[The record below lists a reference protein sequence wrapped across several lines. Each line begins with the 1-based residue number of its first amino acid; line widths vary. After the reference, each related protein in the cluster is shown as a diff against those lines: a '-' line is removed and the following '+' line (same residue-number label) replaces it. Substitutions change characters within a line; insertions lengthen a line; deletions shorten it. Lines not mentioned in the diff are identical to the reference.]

1 MQPYRVRLL
10 PYRQQRSS
18 RHTATYS
25 CFIFIDY
32 TLTILWKNAPRL
44 GLALLG
50 LGAALPALAQPGTYP
65 RNGVYDQRPGLY
77 AFTHATIQT
86 DYQTQLKDA
95 TLVIREGKIVAVGP
109 SATVKI
115 PTGAVVQDLSGKYL
129 YPGLVDIFTSY
140 GVPEAKAPERTG
152 RRGGP
157 QFDSQKAGAFDWNQA
172 IHPEVNAAE
181 LFRVNAEQAKAYR
194 ALGFGAVLTQ
204 QPDGLM
210 RGTAALVSLNSD
222 RKENEVLLLGR
233 AASGLSFDKGTST
246 QDYPS
251 SLMGSIALLRQTYL
265 DAQWNQRNPRRE
277 QNLSLLALTQQKPL
291 PALFEVRDK
300 NSALRAD
307 RVGDEAGVQ
316 YIIKGRGD
324 EYQRLPELKTT
335 GATFVVPVNFP
346 EAYQVEDVYD
356 AQRIA
361 LEDMQHWEQAPANAA
376 RLRQAGVAF
385 CLTAA
390 DLKDKTKFW
399 PNLRKAARYG
409 LSEQDILQ
417 ALTATPA
424 RLLRAENAVG
434 SLRPGLEAN
443 FLVCS
448 RPLLAEDNV
457 LLDNWVQG
465 ERYQLSTL
473 PTDYRGVYALQLVTA
488 DKILKNEY
496 KISADMRMLIQ
507 GGKPE
512 TPELRVVSAISGMP
526 ADTARGTIMVSTELV
541 TIVFNPEDKIKKKPA
556 KPNNDS
562 RPPTNQG
569 ATRLS
574 GYYDAETKT
583 FRGDGL
589 LAQGLN
595 EPGIPV
601 TWSARRLDEASR
613 QARLDTAKAPK
624 PLVLGP
630 VTYPMGAYG
639 LGTAP
644 AQEAVM
650 IKNATVWTSEKAGK
664 LEGTDVLLSGGKIQK
679 IGKNLSA
686 PAGART
692 IDGTGKHLTPG
703 IIDEHSHLAI
713 AEGVNEGTQAVTSE
727 VRIGDVIDPEDVG
740 VYRDLAGGVVAA
752 QLLHGS
758 ANPIGG
764 QSALIKMRWG
774 ATGQEMKI
782 ADAPGFIKFALG
794 ENVKQSNWGELN
806 ISRFPQTRMG
816 TEQVFVDAFTR
827 AKQYEQ
833 EWAAYNKLSK
843 SAQAKAEAPRRDLEL
858 DALVEILHD
867 TRHITCHSYVQSEIN
882 MLMGVSD
889 RMGFK
894 VNTFTHILEGYKVA
908 DKMKAH
914 GINASTFSDWWAYKN
929 EVRDAIPY
937 NAAIM
942 HRVGLNVAINSDD
955 AEMSRRLNQEAAKS
969 VKYGGVPETEA
980 LEFVTINP
988 ARMLH
993 LDSHMGSIAV
1003 GKDADVVLWN
1013 DNPLSIYAKAENT
1026 FVDGREYFSLKRDTE
1041 LRQQRDRERQ
1051 RLVQAML
1058 AARKAGAPSQ
1068 APKEK
1073 ATTHW
1078 SCDTLGQE
1086 GEASK

>member
-1 MQPYRVRLL
+1 L
-10 PYRQQRSS
+10 
-18 RHTATYS
+18 
-25 CFIFIDY
+25 
-32 TLTILWKNAPRL
+32 TLKLSPSPRR
-44 GLALLG
+44 GWLALLG
-50 LGAALPALAQPGTYP
+50 LGVALPALAQPSTYP

-86 DYQTQLKDA
+86 DYQTRLTDA
-95 TLVIREGKIVAVGP
+95 TLVIREGKIEAVGP
-109 SATVKI
+109 TARVKV
-115 PTGAVVQDLSGKYL
+115 PAGAVVQDMAGKFI

-140 GVPEAKAPERTG
+140 GVPEVKAPERRG
-152 RRGGP
+152 RRDAGP
-157 QFDSQKAGAFDWNQA
+157 QFDSQKAGAYDWNQA

-181 LFRVNAEQAKAYR
+181 LFKVNADQAKAYR
-194 ALGFGAVLTQ
+194 QLGFGAVLTQ
-204 QPDGLM
+204 QPDGIM
-210 RGTAALVSLNSD
+210 RGTAALVSLNTD
-222 RKENEVLLLGR
+222 LKENEVILLDR
-233 AASGLSFDKGTST
+233 AAAALSFEKGTSP

-251 SLMGSIALLRQTYL
+251 SLMGSIALLRQSYL

-277 QNLSLLALTQQKPL
+277 QNLSLQALSRQKSL

-300 NSALRAD
+300 LSALRAD

-316 YIIKGRGD
+316 YIIKSRGD

-346 EAYQVEDVYD
+346 EAYQVDDVYD

-376 RLRQAGVAF
+376 RLAQAGLPF
-385 CLTAA
+385 CFTAA

-399 PNLRKAARYG
+399 PNVRKAARYG
-409 LSEQDILQ
+409 LSEKDILK

-424 RLLRAENAVG
+424 SLLHAEGEVG
-434 SLRPGLEAN
+434 SLRPGLTAN

-473 PTDYRGVYALQLVTA
+473 PADYRGVYTFTLGQQPAARL
-488 DKILKNEY
+488 
-496 KISADMRMLIQ
+496 LIQ
-507 GGKPE
+507 GSKPE
-512 TPELRVVSAISGMP
+512 TPELRLVTAPG
-526 ADTARGTIMVSTELV
+526 DTVRGSLSMSTELATLV
-541 TIVFNPEDKIKKKPA
+541 YNLADKVKGKAAPPKPT
-556 KPNNDS
+556 NDS
-562 RPPTNQG
+562 KPPTNAG
-569 ATRLS
+569 AIRLS
-574 GYYDAETKT
+574 GYYAAETKT
-583 FRGDGL
+583 FSGNGL
-589 LAQGLN
+589 LADGT
-595 EPGIPV
+595 PV
-601 TWSARRLDEASR
+601 AWSARRLDEASR
-613 QARLDTAKAPK
+613 QARRDSAKTPA

-630 VTYPMGAYG
+630 VSYPMGAYG
-639 LGTAP
+639 QKAAP
-644 AQEAVM
+644 ALETIL

-664 LEGTDVLLSGGKIQK
+664 LENTDVLLSGGKIQK
-679 IGKNLSA
+679 IGKGLAA
-686 PAGART
+686 PSGART
-692 IDGTGKHLTPG
+692 VDGTGKHLTPG

-740 VYRDLAGGVVAA
+740 IYRDLAGGVVAA

-764 QSALIKMRWG
+764 QSALVKMRWG

-782 ADAPGFIKFALG
+782 ANAPGFIKFALG

-806 ISRFPQTRMG
+806 VLRFPQTRMG

-827 AKQYEQ
+827 AKEYEKG
-833 EWAAYNKLSK
+833 WLAYNKLGK
-843 SAQAKAEAPRRDLEL
+843 SQQAKAEQPRRDLEL

-882 MLMGVSD
+882 MLMSVAD
-889 RMGFK
+889 RMNFK

-908 DKMKAH
+908 DKMKAR

-929 EVRDAIPY
+929 EVRDAIPF

-942 HRVGLNVAINSDD
+942 HRMGLNVAINSDD

-969 VKYGGVPETEA
+969 VKYGGIPEVEA

-993 LDSHMGSIAV
+993 LDDRMGSIKV

-1026 FVDGREYFSLKRDTE
+1026 FVDGREYFSLQKDQQ
-1041 LRQQRDRERQ
+1041 LRQQRDQERQ

-1058 AARKAGAPSQ
+1058 AARKTGAPTQ
-1068 APKEK
+1068 APT
-1073 ATTHW
+1073 ARAVGHW
-1078 SCDTLGQE
+1078 TCDTIGQIAE
-1086 GEASK
+1086 EQK

>member
-1 MQPYRVRLL
+1 M
-10 PYRQQRSS
+10 
-18 RHTATYS
+18 
-25 CFIFIDY
+25 
-32 TLTILWKNAPRL
+32 RL

-50 LGAALPALAQPGTYP
+50 LASTAGPALAQPGTFP

-86 DYQTQLKDA
+86 DYQTRLADA
-95 TLVIREGKIVAVGP
+95 TLVIRDGKIVAVGP
-109 SATVKI
+109 AATVTI
-115 PTGAVVQDLSGKYL
+115 PAGAVVQDLRGKYV

-140 GVPEAKAPERTG
+140 GVPEVKAPDRQS
-152 RRGGP
+152 RRGAGP
-157 QFDSQKAGAFDWNQA
+157 QFDSQKPGAFDWNQA
-172 IHPEVNAAE
+172 IHPEVSAAE
-181 LFRVNAEQAKAYR
+181 LFKVNADQAKAYR

-210 RGTAALVSLNSD
+210 RGTAALVSLNSE
-222 RKENEVLLLGR
+222 RKENEVLLLDR
-233 AASGLSFDKGTST
+233 AASGLSFDKGSST

-277 QNLSLLALTQQKPL
+277 QNLSLLALTQQKAL
-291 PALFEVRDK
+291 PAVFEVRDK

-316 YIIKGRGD
+316 YILKGHGD
-324 EYQRLPELKTT
+324 EYQRLSELKAT
-335 GATFVVPVNFP
+335 GATFVLPVNFP
-346 EAYQVEDVYD
+346 EAYQVDDVYD

-376 RLRQAGVAF
+376 RLHQAGVAF

-409 LSEQDILQ
+409 LSEADVVQ

-424 RLLRAENAVG
+424 RLLHAEALVG

-448 RPLLAEDNV
+448 RPLLDEANV

-473 PTDYRGVYALQLVTA
+473 PTDYRGVYALQLGQQPEA
-488 DKILKNEY
+488 RL
-496 KISADMRMLIQ
+496 LIQ

-512 TPELRVVSAISGMP
+512 TPELRVVP
-526 ADTARGTIMVSTELV
+526 AAGDTVRGTLAVSTELATLV
-541 TIVFNPEDKIKKKPA
+541 YNLKDKVKNKPTR
-556 KPNNDS
+556 PSNDS
-562 RPPTNQG
+562 KSPTDAG
-569 ATRLS
+569 AIRLS
-574 GYYDAETKT
+574 GYYAPESHA
-583 FRGDGL
+583 FSGDGL
-589 LAQGLN
+589 LADGT
-595 EPGIPV
+595 PV

-613 QARLDTAKAPK
+613 QARRDSTKAPA
-624 PLVLGP
+624 PLVLAP

-639 LGTAP
+639 LSAP
-644 AQEAVM
+644 PALETVL

-664 LEGTDVLLSGGKIQK
+664 LENTDVLLSGGRIQK
-679 IGKNLSA
+679 IGRNLAA

-692 IDGTGKHLTPG
+692 VDGTGKHLTPG

-740 VYRDLAGGVVAA
+740 IYRDLAGGVVAA

-764 QSALIKMRWG
+764 QSALVKMRWG

-782 ADAPGFIKFALG
+782 ANAPNFIKFALG

-827 AKQYEQ
+827 AKEYEQ
-833 EWAAYNKLSK
+833 ALLAYGKMSK
-843 SAQAKAEAPRRDLEL
+843 SQQAKAEQPRRDLEL
-858 DALVEILHD
+858 EALVEILHD

-882 MLMGVSD
+882 MLLGVAD
-889 RMGFK
+889 RMNFK

-908 DKMKAH
+908 DKLKAH
-914 GINASTFSDWWAYKN
+914 GANASTFSDWWAYKN

-969 VKYGGVPETEA
+969 VKYGNLSETEA
-980 LEFVTINP
+980 LELVTINP
-988 ARMLH
+988 AHMLH
-993 LDSHMGSIAV
+993 LDTHMGSIAV

-1013 DNPLSIYAKAENT
+1013 DNPLSIYAKPENT
-1026 FVDGREYFSLKRDTE
+1026 FVDGREYFSLQRDLT
-1041 LRQQRDRERQ
+1041 LRQQRDHERQ

-1058 AARKAGAPSQ
+1058 AARQGGA
-1068 APKEK
+1068 
-1073 ATTHW
+1073 ATQPPTTKPVGLWH
-1078 SCDTLGQE
+1078 CDTLG
-1086 GEASK
+1086 EAKE

>member
-1 MQPYRVRLL
+1 MTPKLSFSLR
-10 PYRQQRSS
+10 
-18 RHTATYS
+18 A
-25 CFIFIDY
+25 
-32 TLTILWKNAPRL
+32 

-50 LGAALPALAQPGTYP
+50 LGAAVPALAQPGTYP

-86 DYQTQLKDA
+86 DYKTRLTDA
-95 TLVIREGKIVAVGP
+95 TLVIREGKVEAVGLTA
-109 SATVKI
+109 SVKI
-115 PTGAVVQDLSGKYL
+115 PAGAVVRDLRGQYI

-140 GVPEAKAPERTG
+140 GVPETKAPERRG
-152 RRGGP
+152 RRGTGP
-157 QFDSQKAGAFDWNQA
+157 QFDSQKAGAYDWNQA
-172 IHPEVNAAE
+172 IHPEANAAE
-181 LFRVNAEQAKAYR
+181 LFKINAEQAKAYR
-194 ALGFGAVLTQ
+194 QLGFGAVLTQ
-204 QPDGLM
+204 QPDGIM
-210 RGTAALVSLNSD
+210 RGTAALVSLNTD
-222 RKENEVLLLGR
+222 LKENEVILLDR

-265 DAQWNQRNPRRE
+265 DASWNQRNPRRE
-277 QNLSLLALTQQKPL
+277 QNLSLAALSQQKRL
-291 PALFEVRDK
+291 PAIFEVRDK
-300 NSALRAD
+300 LSALRAD

-316 YIIKGRGD
+316 YIIKGHGD

-346 EAYQVEDVYD
+346 EAYQVDDVYD

-376 RLRQAGVAF
+376 RLAQAGLPF
-385 CLTAA
+385 CFTVA

-399 PNLRKAARYG
+399 PNVRKAARYG
-409 LSEQDILQ
+409 LTEQQILQ

-424 RLLRAENAVG
+424 RLLHAENEVG
-434 SLRPGLEAN
+434 SLRPGLVAN

-448 RPLLAEDNV
+448 RPLLDESTV

-465 ERYQLSTL
+465 ERYQLSTQ
-473 PTDYRGVYALQLVTA
+473 PVDYRGVYALQLVTA
-488 DKILKNEY
+488 EKILKDEY
-496 KISADMRMLIQ
+496 KISADMRLLIQ
-507 GGKPE
+507 GSKPE
-512 TPELRVVSAISGMP
+512 TPELRLVSAINGMP
-526 ADTARGTIMVSTELV
+526 ADTARGSIAVSTELV
-541 TIVFNPEDKIKKKPA
+541 TIVFNPEDKVKGKAPAPKPT
-556 KPNNDS
+556 NNS
-562 RPPTNQG
+562 TPPTNAG
-569 ATRLS
+569 AIRLS
-574 GYYDAETKT
+574 GYYAAETKT
-583 FRGDGL
+583 FRGDGQL
-589 LAQGLN
+589 PDGT
-595 EPGIPV
+595 PV

-613 QARLDTAKAPK
+613 QARRDSAKALP
-624 PLVLGP
+624 PLVLGK
-630 VTYPMGAYG
+630 VSYPLGAYG
-639 LGTAP
+639 LGGTP
-644 AQEAVM
+644 AQQPVL

-664 LEGTDVLLSGGKIQK
+664 LENTDVLLSGGKIQK
-679 IGKNLSA
+679 IGKSLAA

-692 IDGTGKHLTPG
+692 LDGTGKHLTPG

-740 VYRDLAGGVVAA
+740 IYRDLAGGVVAA

-764 QSALIKMRWG
+764 QSALVKMRWG

-806 ISRFPQTRMG
+806 VLRFPQTRMG

-827 AKQYEQ
+827 AKQYEK
-833 EWAAYNKLSK
+833 EWLTYNKLSK
-843 SAQAKAEAPRRDLEL
+843 GQQAKAEQPRHDLEL

-882 MLMGVSD
+882 MLMNVAD
-889 RMGFK
+889 QMGFK

-908 DKMKAH
+908 DKMKAR

-929 EVRDAIPY
+929 EVRDAIPF

-969 VKYGGVPETEA
+969 VKYGGIPETEA

-993 LDSHMGSIAV
+993 LDGHMGSIRE
-1003 GKDADVVLWN
+1003 GKDADVVLWS

-1026 FVDGREYFSLKRDTE
+1026 FVDGREYFSLKKDQE
-1041 LRQQRDRERQ
+1041 LRQQRDQERQ

-1058 AARKAGAPSQ
+1058 AARKTGAPTQ
-1068 APKEK
+1068 AAREK
-1073 ATTHW
+1073 PVGHW
-1078 SCDTLGQE
+1078 TCDTIGQVAE
-1086 GEASK
+1086 EQK

>member
-1 MQPYRVRLL
+1 L
-10 PYRQQRSS
+10 
-18 RHTATYS
+18 
-25 CFIFIDY
+25 
-32 TLTILWKNAPRL
+32 TLFWKNAPRL

-109 SATVKI
+109 TSTVKI
-115 PTGAVVQDLSGKYL
+115 PAGAVVQDLSGKYL

-140 GVPEAKAPERTG
+140 GVPEAKAPERLG
-152 RRGGP
+152 RRGGGP
-157 QFDSQKAGAFDWNQA
+157 QFDSQKPGAFDWNQA

-181 LFRVNAEQAKAYR
+181 LFKVNAEQAKAYR

-204 QPDGLM
+204 QPDGIM

-222 RKENEVLLLGR
+222 RKENEVLLLDR
-233 AASGLSFDKGTST
+233 VASGLSFEKGTST

-291 PALFEVRDK
+291 PALFEARDK

-324 EYQRLPELKTT
+324 EYQRLPELKAT

-346 EAYQVEDVYD
+346 DAYQVEDVYD

-376 RLRQAGVAF
+376 RLKQAGVAF

-399 PNLRKAARYG
+399 PNLRKATRYG

-424 RLLRAENAVG
+424 RLLRAEGEIG
-434 SLRPGLEAN
+434 SLRPGLQAN

-448 RPLLAEDNV
+448 RPLLADDNV

-473 PTDYRGVYALQLVTA
+473 PTDYRGVYTFKLGQQP
-488 DKILKNEY
+488 E
-496 KISADMRMLIQ
+496 MRLLIQ
-507 GGKPE
+507 GSKPE
-512 TPELRVVSAISGMP
+512 APELRVVP
-526 ADTARGTIMVSTELV
+526 AAGDTVRGTIMVSTELATLV
-541 TIVFNPEDKIKKKPA
+541 YNLADKVKNKPT

-562 RPPTNQG
+562 KPPANAG
-569 ATRLS
+569 SIRLS
-574 GYYDAETKT
+574 GYYAAENKA
-583 FRGDGL
+583 FSGDGQ
-589 LAQGLN
+589 LADGT
-595 EPGIPV
+595 PV
-601 TWSARRLDEASR
+601 TWSARRLDAASR

-639 LGTAP
+639 LSAAP
-644 AQEAVM
+644 AQEAIL

-679 IGKNLSA
+679 IGKNLAA

-692 IDGTGKHLTPG
+692 LDGTGKHLTPG

-833 EWAAYNKLSK
+833 DWQAYNKLSK

-882 MLMGVSD
+882 MLMGVAD

-1041 LRQQRDRERQ
+1041 LRQQRDKERQ

-1068 APKEK
+1068 SPTAGSRP
-1073 ATTHW
+1073 TGHW
-1078 SCDTLGQE
+1078 TCDTI
-1086 GEASK
+1086 GEVAELSK

>member
-1 MQPYRVRLL
+1 MDYLFFN
-10 PYRQQRSS
+10 SF
-18 RHTATYS
+18 
-25 CFIFIDY
+25 FIEY
-32 TLTILWKNAPRL
+32 TLTLTWKTVPRL

-50 LGAALPALAQPGTYP
+50 LGAACPALAQPGTYP

-77 AFTHATIQT
+77 AFTHATVQA
-86 DYQTQLKDA
+86 DYQTRLADA
-95 TLVIREGKIVAVGP
+95 TLVIQDGRVVALGP
-109 SATVKI
+109 TAKVKI
-115 PTGAVVQDLSGKYL
+115 PAGAVVQDLSGKYI

-140 GVPEAKAPERTG
+140 GVPEAKAAERQG

-157 QFDSQKAGAFDWNQA
+157 QFDSQKPGAYDWNQA
-172 IHPEVNAAE
+172 IHPETNAAE
-181 LFRVNAEQAKAYR
+181 LFKVNAEQAGAYR
-194 ALGFGAVLTQ
+194 KLGFGAVLTQ
-204 QPDGLM
+204 QPDGIM

-222 RKENEVLLLGR
+222 RKENEVLLLDR

-251 SLMGSIALLRQTYL
+251 SLMGSIALLRQSYI
-265 DAQWNQRNPRRE
+265 DAGWNQRNPRRE
-277 QNLSLLALTQQKPL
+277 QNLSLLALTQQKML
-291 PALFEVRDK
+291 PAIFEVRDK

-335 GATFVVPVNFP
+335 GAAFVVPVNFP
-346 EAYQVEDVYD
+346 DAYQVEDVYD

-376 RLRQAGVAF
+376 RLKQAGVAF

-409 LSEQDILQ
+409 LSEADIVQ

-424 RLLRAENAVG
+424 RLLRAEGEVG
-434 SLRPGLEAN
+434 SLRPGLRAN

-448 RPLLAEDNV
+448 RPLLDEANV
-457 LLDNWVQG
+457 LLDNWVHG

-473 PTDYRGVYALQLVTA
+473 PTDYRGVYAFRLGQQPEQKL
-488 DKILKNEY
+488 
-496 KISADMRMLIQ
+496 LIQ
-507 GGKPE
+507 GSKPE
-512 TPELRVVSAISGMP
+512 APELRVVP
-526 ADTARGTIMVSTELV
+526 AAGDTVRGTLAVSTELA
-541 TIVFNPEDKIKKKPA
+541 TLTYNSRDKVKGKAAPRPA
-556 KPNNDS
+556 NSQPAAGD
-562 RPPTNQG
+562 PG
-569 ATRLS
+569 AIRLS
-574 GYYDAETKT
+574 GYYAAENKT
-583 FRGDGL
+583 FSGDGQ
-589 LAQGLN
+589 LADGT
-595 EPGIPV
+595 PI

-613 QARLDTAKAPK
+613 QARRDSAKTLP
-624 PLVLGP
+624 PLVLAP

-639 LGTAP
+639 LSAAP
-644 AQEAVM
+644 ALETVL

-664 LEGTDVLLSGGKIQK
+664 LANTDVLLSGGRIQK
-679 IGKNLSA
+679 IGQNLAA

-727 VRIGDVIDPEDVG
+727 VRIGDVIDPEDIG

-758 ANPIGG
+758 ANPVGG
-764 QSALIKMRWG
+764 QSALVKMRWG

-806 ISRFPQTRMG
+806 IMRFPQTRMG

-827 AKQYEQ
+827 AKQYEKDWQ
-833 EWAAYNKLSK
+833 SYTKLSK
-843 SAQAKAEAPRRDLEL
+843 SQQAKAAETPRRDLEL
-858 DALVEILHD
+858 EALVEILHD

-882 MLMGVSD
+882 MLMGVAD
-889 RMGFK
+889 HMNFK

-914 GINASTFSDWWAYKN
+914 NVNASTFSDWWAYKN
-929 EVRDAIPY
+929 EVRDAIPF

-969 VKYGGVPETEA
+969 VKYGGLSETEA
-980 LEFVTINP
+980 LALVTINP

-993 LDSHMGSIAV
+993 LDAHMGSIAV

-1026 FVDGREYFSLKRDTE
+1026 FVDGREYFSLKKDQE
-1041 LRQQRDRERQ
+1041 LRQQRDKERQ

-1058 AARKAGAPSQ
+1058 AAP
-1068 APKEK
+1068 K
-1073 ATTHW
+1073 ATPGATQPPVARTRGLW
-1078 SCDTLGQE
+1078 TCDTLGQE
-1086 GEASK
+1086 KEVKE